1 MRGHIIIERNGKACT
16 CGKNGCYE
24 AYASMRVLKANI
36 RKYFKNETLS
46 SEDIVELLKNKEN
59 LNQVENIIKEYI
71 EYLAIGISNMARLC
85 SADTVVIGGSF
96 VHYKDLLFERLQNEL
111 DRIMSPLEKEK
122 TTIKLAKFSND
133 AGIIGATLIQ
143 EI

>member
-1 MRGHIIIERNGKACT
+1 
-16 CGKNGCYE
+16 
-24 AYASMRVLKANI
+24 MRVLKANI